1 MLPENHHTSY
11 AIQLQLKQLNK
22 LDDSSRPPCALSS
35 SGSASLST
43 HEQVAGY
50 LTSNLSHSFVAVSLF
65 AQSKSGRAQSR
76 LAGLRELG

>member
-22 LDDSSRPPCALSS
+22 LDGSSRLPCALNN
-35 SGSASLST
+35 SGWASLST

-50 LTSNLSHSFVAVSLF
+50 LTSNSSHAFVAVSPI
-65 AQSKSGRAQSR
+65 RAIKKRASTEQ
-76 LAGLRELG
+76 AGTLT